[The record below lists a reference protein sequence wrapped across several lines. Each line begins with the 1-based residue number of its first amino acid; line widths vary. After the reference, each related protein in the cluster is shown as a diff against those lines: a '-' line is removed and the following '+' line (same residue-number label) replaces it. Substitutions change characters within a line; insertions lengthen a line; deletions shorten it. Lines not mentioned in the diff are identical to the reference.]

1 MRFLI
6 FAIYWPWSQLTTNP
20 PCSKHCPVLPADRLL
35 GESYTCFHQVSDV
48 ENHTVEFSRR
58 SMTNFGIAGQLDE
71 SLR

>member
-6 FAIYWPWSQLTTNP
+6 FAIYWPRSQLTTNP

-48 ENHTVEFSRR
+48 ENHTVEFSA
-58 SMTNFGIAGQLDE
+58 NVAIVQLQQSKSPIDD
-71 SLR
+71 